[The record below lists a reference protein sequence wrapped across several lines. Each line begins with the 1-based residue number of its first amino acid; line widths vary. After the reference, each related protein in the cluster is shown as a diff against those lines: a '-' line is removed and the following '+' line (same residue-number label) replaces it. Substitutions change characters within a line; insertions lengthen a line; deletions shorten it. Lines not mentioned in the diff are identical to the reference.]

1 MAENLQFDAFAG
13 QQVPFSA
20 EAEQSVLGCL
30 LIDPQAMDIVNAVLI
45 PDHFY
50 MPQHKA
56 IFSAMLSMSTKG
68 ESIDPVTVLEALK
81 RDGVYDD
88 AGGKSY
94 LMNLAQSV
102 SSSANISSYAAIVK
116 DKYFARSLLT
126 AGRKIVTEVEEGTS
140 DVNTLIDAAEQRIYN
155 IRQGRDV
162 EGLKHIRDVISGET
176 IARIDALNDPE
187 KRDNYIGIPTG
198 IARLDEMITG
208 LNRSDL
214 IILGARPGMGKTSF
228 ALNIARNVAV
238 KERRTVCFFSLEMS
252 RDQLA
257 QRLLS
262 AEACIKSEKL
272 RTGKIAGNEWTRLAQ
287 AADVL
292 AGCNIYVDET
302 PGITV
307 PQMKAKVR
315 RLGTADLVIVDYLGL
330 MDSADKNNDGNR
342 VQVITEITR
351 SLKLMAKE
359 LNIPVMV
366 CSQLR
371 RPNAAEKESNKPS
384 LTSLRDSG
392 SIEQDADI
400 VLFLHRENYYRNSNP
415 EQPAD
420 EHKATCIVAK
430 NRHGEVGDID
440 MYWDGQFTRFTS
452 VQKDDN

>member
-1 MAENLQFDAFAG
+1 MADNLQYDAFG
-13 QQVPFSA
+13 SQQVPFSA
-20 EAEQSVLGCL
+20 EAEQSVLGCM
-30 LIDPQAMDIVNAVLI
+30 LIDPDAMDVVNAVLTS
-45 PDHFY
+45 DHFY

-68 ESIDPVTVLEALK
+68 ESIDPITVLEALK

-102 SSSANISSYAAIVK
+102 SSSANVGSYAAIVR
-116 DKYFARSLLT
+116 DKYFARSLLQ
-126 AGRKIVTEVEEGTS
+126 AGRKIVTEVEDGAT
-140 DVNTLIDAAEQRIYN
+140 DVNTLIDSAERSIYN

-187 KRDNYIGIPTG
+187 KRDDYIGIPTG
-198 IARLDEMITG
+198 ITRLDEMITG
-208 LNRSDL
+208 LNKSDL

-302 PGITV
+302 PGISV
-307 PQMKAKVR
+307 PKMKAKVR
-315 RLGTADLVIVDYLGL
+315 RLGTADLIIVDYLGL
-330 MDSADKNNDGNR
+330 MEPSDKRIENR

-351 SLKLMAKE
+351 ELKLMAKE
-359 LNIPVMV
+359 LNIPVIV

-400 VLFLHRENYYRNSNP
+400 VLFLHRENYYRNTNP

-430 NRHGEVGDID
+430 NRHGEVGDIE

>member
-1 MAENLQFDAFAG
+1 MAENLQFDALAG
-13 QQVPFSA
+13 QQIPFSA

-30 LIDPQAMDIVNAVLI
+30 LIDPDAMDIVNSILV

-68 ESIDPVTVLEALK
+68 ERIDPITVLEGLK
-81 RDGVYDD
+81 SAGVYDD

-94 LMNLAQSV
+94 LMSLAQSV
-102 SSSANISSYAAIVK
+102 SSAANVSSYAAIVR
-116 DKYFARSLLT
+116 DKYFARTLLM
-126 AGRKIVTEVEEGTS
+126 AGRTIVTEVEEGAS

-198 IARLDEMITG
+198 ITRLDEMITG

-238 KERRTVCFFSLEMS
+238 KERKTVCFFSLEMS

-307 PQMKAKVR
+307 PAMKAKVR
-315 RLGTADLVIVDYLGL
+315 RLGIADLVIVDYLGL
-330 MDSADKNNDGNR
+330 MEPADKRIENR

-351 SLKLMAKE
+351 QLKLMAKE
-359 LNIPVMV
+359 LNIPVIV

-400 VLFLHRENYYRNSNP
+400 VLFLHRENYYRSNNP

>member
-1 MAENLQFDAFAG
+1 MADNLHFDAFSSG
-13 QQVPFSA
+13 QVPFSA
-20 EAEQSVLGCL
+20 EAEQSVLGCV
-30 LIDPQAMDIVNAVLI
+30 LISPSSMDVVNAILL
-45 PDHFY
+45 PEHFY

-68 ESIDPVTVLEALK
+68 QTIDPITILEFLK
-81 RDGVYDD
+81 QDGVYDD

-94 LMNLAQSV
+94 LMSLAQSV
-102 SSSANISSYAAIVK
+102 SSAANVESYALIVR
-116 DKYFARSLLT
+116 DKYFARSLLD
-126 AGRKIVTEVEEGTS
+126 AGRQIVAEVEEGAS
-140 DVNTLIDAAEQRIYN
+140 DVATLIEGAERRIYN
-155 IRQGRDV
+155 IRQGKEV

-187 KRDNYIGIPTG
+187 KRDNFIGIPTG
-198 IARLDEMITG
+198 ITRLDEMITG

-307 PQMKAKVR
+307 AQMKAKVR
-315 RLGTADLVIVDYLGL
+315 RLGTADLIIVDYLGL
-330 MDSADKNNDGNR
+330 MDSSDKHTENR

-351 SLKLMAKE
+351 NLKLMAKE
-359 LNIPVMV
+359 LNIPVIV

-400 VLFLHRENYYRNSNP
+400 VLFLHRENYYRNNNP

-440 MYWDGQFTRFTS
+440 LYWDGQFTRFTS
-452 VQKDDN
+452 VQKDDD